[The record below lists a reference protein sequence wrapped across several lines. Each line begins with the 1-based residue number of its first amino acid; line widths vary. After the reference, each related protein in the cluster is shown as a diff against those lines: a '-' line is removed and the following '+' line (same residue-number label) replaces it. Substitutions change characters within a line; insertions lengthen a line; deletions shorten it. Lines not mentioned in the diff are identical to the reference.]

1 MYGLIVLNLW
11 ITQITIKANYH
22 HLTMLSVIFLVLHK
36 LWLTSISTKTTK
48 TYSKKYHRFP
58 QILYR
63 TCWMLTST
71 ITISYCYILLT
82 ITHRPFKTLLAE
94 VINLLLIVR
103 PTNISEHYLLLIV
116 FKPKITNLKFAY
128 NLGFSL
134 GKKHLNHPTPYLP
147 SYFVFYVLRH
157 HRWS

>member
-1 MYGLIVLNLW
+1 
-11 ITQITIKANYH
+11 
-22 HLTMLSVIFLVLHK
+22 MLDADIYM
-36 LWLTSISTKTTK
+36 T
-48 TYSKKYHRFP
+48 
-58 QILYR
+58 
-63 TCWMLTST
+63 
-71 ITISYCYILLT
+71 TISYYYILLT

-134 GKKHLNHPTPYLP
+134 GNRDTLTI
-147 SYFVFYVLRH
+147 RH
-157 HRWS
+157 HIHHYILLDMCLAAHGEL